1 MFVFEVF
8 PPEDVLLLPIP
19 KEPNITPIPVL
30 SSELDVFV
38 NAILKSIS
46 CTMCSL
52 VYIAPIF
59 KDDISWIDCAVCIF

>member
-52 VYIAPIF
+52 FF
-59 KDDISWIDCAVCIF
+59 KFT